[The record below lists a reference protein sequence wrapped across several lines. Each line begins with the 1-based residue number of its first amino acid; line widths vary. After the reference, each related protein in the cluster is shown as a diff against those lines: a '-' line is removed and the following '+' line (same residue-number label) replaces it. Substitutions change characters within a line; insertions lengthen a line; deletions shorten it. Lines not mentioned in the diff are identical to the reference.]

1 MDDVKETFLK
11 ILSNY
16 KFNDFLEYK
25 DKGTVYKYSFEVKKY
40 NDSLHVAFSYKKK
53 GRISVSEIASF
64 QSFLSEVN
72 IKASQAFLYC
82 TTIVDTNSLFFSKK
96 LLPYFH
102 NYEWSLRKLIYLVA
116 PTIFSDWTTDSISR
130 ELRDDIEKRQKYS
143 IKKTESN
150 NILQWINLFDFEEYL
165 FGENYITLTIKNEE
179 STLRYKELEREYFL
193 KLISEDGA
201 IISKPFS
208 LWNEVFSK
216 YIDIDVNEIQLEM
229 NQIRDGR
236 NKVSHNKEVNF
247 EDYKK
252 LKTNLEKY
260 IELLDE
266 AFQKILIGE
275 IPEEELN
282 NMDEDFGGY
291 IVSHSNQNDITGTSN
306 NLQLNNTDIIA
317 TKIEIPKYSLVNSQN
332 RMNDLVKTSENLT
345 KSVMAPELNRKL
357 RNQLNELTKTAET
370 VTESVLAPVINQ
382 KLSNQLKELTKTSE
396 NLTKSV
402 MASELNRELRNQL
415 NELTKTAETVTES
428 VIAPVINQKLSNQL
442 KELTKTSENLTK
454 SVMAPELNRELR
466 YPLNE
471 LTKTAE
477 TVTESVLA
485 PVINQKLSNQLKE
498 LTKIS
503 ENLTKSVIVPEIYQE
518 QSKRLAE
525 IGKNA
530 RFIKKLKIPVI
541 DQNIFK

>member
-25 DKGTVYKYSFEVKKY
+25 DKGKVYKYSFEVKKY

-53 GRISVSEIASF
+53 GRISISEIASF

-72 IKASQAFLYC
+72 IKASKAFLYC

-130 ELRDDIEKRQKYS
+130 ELREDIEKRQKYS

-165 FGENYITLTIKNEE
+165 FGENYITYTIKNEE

-216 YIDIDVNEIQLEM
+216 YINIDVNEIQLEM

-252 LKTNLEKY
+252 LKTNLKKY

-275 IPEEELN
+275 IPEVELN

-291 IVSHSNQNDITGTSN
+291 IVSHSNQNDITGNSN
-306 NLQLNNTDIIA
+306 NLQLTNIDTIA
-317 TKIEIPKYSLVNSQN
+317 TKIEIPKYSFVNSQN
-332 RMNDLVKTSENLT
+332 RMNDLV
-345 KSVMAPELNRKL
+345 
-357 RNQLNELTKTAET
+357 
-370 VTESVLAPVINQ
+370 
-382 KLSNQLKELTKTSE
+382 KTSE

-415 NELTKTAETVTES
+415 NELTKTAKTVTDS
-428 VIAPVINQKLSNQL
+428 VLAPVINQKLSNQL
-442 KELTKTSENLTK
+442 KELTKTSE
-454 SVMAPELNRELR
+454 
-466 YPLNE
+466 
-471 LTKTAE
+471 
-477 TVTESVLA
+477 
-485 PVINQKLSNQLKE
+485 I
-498 LTKIS
+498 
-503 ENLTKSVIVPEIYQE
+503 LTKSVIVPEIYQE

-525 IGKNA
+525 IGNNA
-530 RFIKKLKIPVI
+530 IFIKKLKIPVI
-541 DQNIFK
+541 DQNILKQFDRINSVSQSPLETLVEDGEIEKNDL